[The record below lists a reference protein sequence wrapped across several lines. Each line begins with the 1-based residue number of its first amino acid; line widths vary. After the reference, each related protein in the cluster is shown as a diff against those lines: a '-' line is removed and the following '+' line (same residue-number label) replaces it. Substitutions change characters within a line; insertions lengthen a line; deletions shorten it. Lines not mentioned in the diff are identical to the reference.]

1 MDFPK
6 HLDLQKQLE
15 RALALDGA
23 GEIDAALQCLDA
35 IEPQIPDHGP
45 TLKLVGQLYQR
56 LGADAQSLR
65 HLARA
70 LALDPDDADLHM
82 SLGYHY
88 MDNGDPAA
96 ALGYFQSHLEL
107 DPTSVDGQVYL
118 GRSFDFLG
126 RLGEAEAA
134 LAAALAMAPDDLGI
148 LHQLGRVLLRLDD
161 FAAAKRT
168 FEAAIGLQAVDVL
181 AEIGLA
187 RCRALDHAAPP
198 GPRPEAAPATVICV
212 KHGDKYG
219 PEYVNRLQAM
229 VRRNAGSIGGFVCF
243 TENGEGLDAD
253 IQVQPLPGA
262 GLAGWWNKVALFR
275 RDLAGA
281 RGRVLYLDLDVVI
294 TGNLDP
300 LLCHPGDFVI
310 MDNDYVPGFNSSVML
325 FEAGA
330 RPEIFENFSAR
341 DMARLDG
348 DQDWI
353 ALQAPDAE
361 LWPHLW
367 CVPYRL
373 RAALRPPAETR
384 VVAFSGRPNP
394 ADYPAEWVREL
405 WR

>member
-1 MDFPK
+1 MDIA
-6 HLDLQKQLE
+6 KQLE

-23 GEIDAALQCLDA
+23 GEIDAALACLEA
-35 IEPQIPDHGP
+35 IDGQIPDQAAH
-45 TLKLVGQLYQR
+45 LKLVGQLYQR
-56 LGADAQSLR
+56 LGADAPSLR
-65 HLARA
+65 HLTRA
-70 LALDPDDADLHM
+70 VELEPDDADLYM

-96 ALGYFQSHLEL
+96 ALEYFQSHLDLEPASL
-107 DPTSVDGQVYL
+107 DGHVFL
-118 GRSFDFLG
+118 GRGLDFLG

-134 LAAALAMAPDDLGI
+134 LRTALAMAPDDLSI
-148 LHQLGRVLLRLDD
+148 LHQLGRVLLRRED
-161 FAAAKRT
+161 FDAASAIFGDAKR
-168 FEAAIGLQAVDVL
+168 LNVDDVL
-181 AEIGLA
+181 SEIGLA
-187 RCRALDHAAPP
+187 RCRALDGMPASAA
-198 GPRPEAAPATVICV
+198 RPEAAPASVVCV

-219 PEYVNRLQAM
+219 PEYVNRLYAM
-229 VRRNAGSIGGFVCF
+229 VRRNCSSLPGFVCF

-275 RDLAGA
+275 RDLPGVT
-281 RGRVLYLDLDVVI
+281 GRVLYLDLDVVV

-330 RPEIFENFSAR
+330 RPEIFENFVEA

-353 ALQAPDAE
+353 ALKAPDAE

-373 RAALRPPAETR
+373 RAAIAPPSETK

-394 ADYPAEWVREL
+394 SDYPAPWVRDL